1 MTNSNVPDG
10 FDTTSNLPKTVDQ
23 VGGVPIEHITMADK
37 NEGHPASAYMTP
49 ETQTHHGKRKAG
61 LMEPHQPEEGDMN
74 ISNFTQVGA
83 EPVPREILVSFK
95 EPIEIIPHWI
105 DGFNR
110 GLIGIVGSYM
120 SDLCSLKDWYGT
132 IDKEKPAVINRL
144 MQDVMEYRRCELIQ
158 DGDIEEVIDN
168 VYKVNFKFIALTK
181 AIYIPALNDLTE
193 AKIVEED
200 RTYVFTFEYDGDEGR
215 IVNLQRKKS
224 EQRDGDQNYEWN
236 FTKL

>member
-1 MTNSNVPDG
+1 
-10 FDTTSNLPKTVDQ
+10 
-23 VGGVPIEHITMADK
+23 
-37 NEGHPASAYMTP
+37 
-49 ETQTHHGKRKAG
+49 
-61 LMEPHQPEEGDMN
+61 
-74 ISNFTQVGA
+74 
-83 EPVPREILVSFK
+83 
-95 EPIEIIPHWI
+95 
-105 DGFNR
+105 
-110 GLIGIVGSYM
+110 M

-144 MQDVMEYRRCELIQ
+144 MQDVIEYRRCEIIQ